1 MISSLFCFG
10 ASTMERGSHVHHGAI
25 TLIPGTLLDGRYRV
39 QRKLGNGGE
48 GDIFIAQ
55 DEQHHREVAIKA
67 QFPRSFEST
76 ATYLSAALPLQ
87 RELERLS
94 FMNHLPG
101 IPNVLGDGHYGRN
114 NGRYIVM
121 DLIEGVTI
129 LDWIAAHHPVPTV
142 SAVSAIAQLCTILE
156 GVHSQKY
163 VHRDVCPKNAML
175 RTDGRAY
182 LLDVGISGRAG
193 EVNFDPRGTP
203 PYAPPEQYDS
213 EALMSPQV
221 DVFSLGVMIFA
232 MTSSELPYGHIEG
245 PPDTTDAPFP
255 NGLPPGASQDLLSL
269 GLSMVAV
276 DPRDR
281 PNGVAD
287 VLRALEKMLPKLRS
301 SAPSKAARPDPTTP
315 YRLGAAL
322 L

>member
-1 MISSLFCFG
+1 MISSIFRSG
-10 ASTMERGSHVHHGAI
+10 ASAMERGSHVHHGVTI
-25 TLIPGTLLDGRYRV
+25 LIPGTLLDGRYRV
-39 QRKLGNGGE
+39 KRKFGNGGE

-55 DEQHHREVAIKA
+55 DEQHHREVVIKA

-76 ATYLSAALPLQ
+76 SAYLSAGLPL
-87 RELERLS
+87 RNELERLS
-94 FMNHLPG
+94 FMSHLPG
-101 IPNVLGDGHYGRN
+101 IPKVLGDGYYGRN
-114 NGRYIVM
+114 SGRYIAM

-129 LDWIAAHHPVPTV
+129 RDWIAAHHPVPAIT
-142 SAVSAIAQLCTILE
+142 AASAIAQLCTILE
-156 GVHSQKY
+156 GVHREKY

-193 EVNFDPRGTP
+193 EVNSDLRGTP

-213 EALMSPQV
+213 QALMSPQV

-232 MTSSELPYGHIEG
+232 MTSSELPYCHIEG

-255 NGLPPGASQDLLSL
+255 NGLPPGASRDLLSL

-281 PNGVAD
+281 PNGVAE
-287 VLRALEKMLPKLRS
+287 VLRALEKMLPKLGS
-301 SAPSKAARPDPTTP
+301 SASPKAARPDPTTP